1 MSSDEAERV
10 SEIRRGL
17 NDLEA
22 SREKIA
28 YLETLAEREKSH
40 FVLYTL
46 SSLLLEEGKS
56 DEAEAALR
64 EDLQLNKNLFD
75 QYESFSLL
83 MGIMIDKKRE
93 LRDKEIDGYASLFDR
108 MREEAHLELED
119 IDRELKKTSRRA
131 APEGENGSAESE
143 GAAGNAAGVAEG
155 EPLLEKKKRMEAL
168 FGDSYQFERM
178 LGDYY
183 YDRGNVE
190 RSLRYYARFYADLD
204 KPIESFAPESM
215 RRYVDVLIKKG
226 NTSEALVFMGY
237 LVNLRPYMLDD
248 LVKFSDLYYMIGDR
262 VSALLLQMF
271 VMTLAEG
278 YSREYYE
285 KSRGMMGLLLAEMK
299 GARESEKIG
308 QLTEI
313 FLTGDNIRNTPLV
326 IDGLE
331 REGVK
336 NFFFFYLRGIAGFIM
351 GDYVTSLKNLL
362 EFNEF
367 YPYLADSYYY
377 ALVCMYNLDLRKNSR
392 EIVSFAEKAIELKPG
407 SRVAK
412 MTKKYLGI
420 LLGLDEEESVKLL
433 ISSEIAAVMNDFL
446 NKDAPI
452 ESLSPLIDSLTIER
466 NPYQVALI
474 QLMSK
479 VNVRRDEY
487 TRYLKKSAENLNEN
501 GRKNA
506 GQILSALGGSP

>member
-1 MSSDEAERV
+1 MNGAEERIA
-10 SEIRRGL
+10 EIRRDLGGL
-17 NDLEA
+17 ATNP
-22 SREKIA
+22 EKIA
-28 YLETLAEREKSH
+28 YLEALAEKEKPH

-46 SSLLLEEGKS
+46 SSLHLEEGNG

-64 EDLQLNKNLFD
+64 EDLGQNKDLFD
-75 QYESFSLL
+75 QYESYSLL
-83 MGIMIDKKRE
+83 MGITIDKKRE
-93 LRDKEIDGYASLFDR
+93 VPDREIDGYASRFDR
-108 MREEAHLELED
+108 MREEAHLELQD
-119 IDRELKKTSRRA
+119 IDRELKKAGRRG
-131 APEGENGSAESE
+131 APEGAASAGNGSESSE
-143 GAAGNAAGVAEG
+143 RGARET
-155 EPLLEKKKRMEAL
+155 ELLEKKKRMEAF
-168 FGDSYQFERM
+168 FGDAYQFERL

-183 YDRGNVE
+183 WGRGNAE
-190 RSLRYYARFYADLD
+190 RSLLFYGRFYTDLD
-204 KPIESFAPESM
+204 KPVESFVPESM

-248 LVKFSDLYYMIGDR
+248 LVKFSDLYYMTGDR

-285 KSRGMMGLLLAEMK
+285 KSRGMMGLLLTEMK
-299 GARESEKIG
+299 GARGNEGIRN
-308 QLTEI
+308 LTEI
-313 FLTGDNIRNTPLV
+313 FLTGENIRNTPLV

-331 REGVK
+331 REGVR
-336 NFFFFYLRGIAGFIM
+336 NFFFFYLRGVAGFIM

-367 YPYLADSYYY
+367 YPYLADSYHY
-377 ALVCMYNLDLRKNSR
+377 ALVCMYNLDLKKNSK

-407 SRVAK
+407 SRIAK
-412 MTKKYLGI
+412 VTKKYLGI
-420 LLGLDEEESVKLL
+420 LLGLDEEESAKLL
-433 ISSEIAAVMNDFL
+433 ISSEIAAAMNDFL
-446 NKDAPI
+446 YRGAPV
-452 ESLSPLIDSLTIER
+452 ESLSPLVDSLTVER

-479 VNVRRDEY
+479 VNVRKDEY
-487 TRYLKKSAENLNEN
+487 ARYLKKSAENLNEN